1 MNMTSND
8 DTPLEPTRTKV
19 IRSSPVAMS
28 DVARVAGVSAQTVSN
43 VLRAPHRVA
52 PATIER
58 VRRAITDLDYHPN
71 SAAATLKSG
80 RTNVIG
86 YTIHPNEEEFTT
98 ERSLTGF
105 LDEFLNGLVSAAAPA
120 GFSVLV
126 TAADPRHELDVYR
139 RLISSHRVDAMVLS
153 ETVPGDKRA
162 AFLAE
167 RQFPFV
173 AFGRTAPDLPQTWV
187 DIDNEAAMGPVV
199 DHLVERGCRRLGYLG
214 SANQMPWVRQRL
226 RGFQAQLRRHD
237 MEPGGIIK
245 VHDAD
250 DVEEAVSSLLDMRP
264 AIDAI
269 STDTDALATNV
280 MRALRGH
287 GIAPGF
293 DVAVTGFNDFPY
305 AYFLDPPLTSVRIP
319 LREIARTIFT
329 RVTSLIAGNDDPDQ
343 GILVDAPLIVRASTM
358 LS

>member
-1 MNMTSND
+1 MTSD
-8 DTPLEPTRTKV
+8 DRPYTASREQR
-19 IRSSPVAMS
+19 IRSSRVAMS
-28 DVARVAGVSAQTVSN
+28 DVARMAGVSAQTVSN

-58 VRRAITDLDYHPN
+58 VQQAITDLDYHPN
-71 SAAATLKSG
+71 SAAASLKSG

-86 YTIHPNEEEFTT
+86 YTIHPNDEFTT

-120 GFSVLV
+120 GFAVLV
-126 TAADPRHELDVYR
+126 TAADPRHELDVYH
-139 RLISSHRVDAMVLS
+139 RLISSSRVDAMVLS
-153 ETVPGDKRA
+153 ETVPGDERA

-167 RQFPFV
+167 HQFPFV
-173 AFGRTAPDLPQTWV
+173 AFGRTAPELPQTWV

-199 DHLVERGCRRLGYLG
+199 DHLMELGRRRLAYLG
-214 SANQMPWVRQRL
+214 SAHQIPWVRQRR
-226 RGFQAQLRRHD
+226 RGFHTRLHTHG
-237 MEPGGIIK
+237 MEPAGVIT
-245 VHDAD
+245 VHDSG
-250 DVEEAVSSLLDMRP
+250 DVDAAVSELLSTRP

-280 MRALRGH
+280 MRALHRH
-287 GIAPGF
+287 GLTPGR

-305 AYFLDPPLTSVRIP
+305 AVFLDPPLTSVRIP
-319 LREIARTIFT
+319 LREIARTVFT
-329 RVTSLIAGNDDPDQ
+329 RVTELIAGNDNPSR
-343 GILVDAPLIVRASTM
+343 GILVDAPLIIRGSTAP